1 MPMKTTFD
9 LPEWLVRDI
18 KKLARQRGTTARDVV
33 QQALIRTLRD
43 NVSDQKF
50 VLEDASTKGW
60 QSMRPEFRDV
70 PLHELVLMSYDER
83 T

>member
-18 KKLARQRGTTARDVV
+18 KKLARARGTTARDVV

-43 NVSDQKF
+43 NVRDQKF
-50 VLEDASTKGW
+50 VLEDASTTGW